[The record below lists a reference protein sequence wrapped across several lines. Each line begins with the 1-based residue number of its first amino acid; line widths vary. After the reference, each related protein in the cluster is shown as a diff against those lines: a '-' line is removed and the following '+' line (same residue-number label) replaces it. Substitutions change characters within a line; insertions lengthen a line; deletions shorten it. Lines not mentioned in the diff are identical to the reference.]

1 MKVYVQDDMSA
12 RVDGTLV
19 HHAAPAE
26 QWPKDPFVLHT
37 IYSLSYRKL
46 EHAAQHNPRAAEYL
60 RDAPGPRWMRRMSA
74 IKVGLVLLFSAVGM

>member
-1 MKVYVQDDMSA
+1 MKVYVQDNMSA

-19 HHAAPAE
+19 HHVASTE

-37 IYSLSYRKL
+37 IYSPSYRKL
-46 EHAAQHNPRAAEYL
+46 ERAARHDQRAAEYL
-60 RDAPGPRWMRRMSA
+60 RTAPGPRWMRRMSA